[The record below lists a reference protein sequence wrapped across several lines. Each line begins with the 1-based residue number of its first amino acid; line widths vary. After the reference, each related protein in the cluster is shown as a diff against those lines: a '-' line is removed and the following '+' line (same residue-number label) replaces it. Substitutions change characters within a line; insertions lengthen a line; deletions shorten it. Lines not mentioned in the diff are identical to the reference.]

1 MTPFTYHLYHKPTDR
16 HYYGVRYKKDCSPDE
31 LWNTYFSSSPI
42 VHRLIEQYGKD
53 SFVPKVRKVF
63 KSAEQA
69 VRWESKFLSK
79 VNAQHND
86 KWLNRHNGSDLF
98 IGPHTHNEQSKAKIG
113 SKIKG
118 IKRSEETKA
127 RMRDR
132 AKDRE
137 AKRRAEGWTMP
148 QDAKERALQTR
159 QERISQGVINPYSEE
174 RNKKMGD
181 KKRGKKR
188 KYLPD
193 GSFIM
198 IDPQELQ

>member
-1 MTPFTYHLYHKPTDR
+1 MTPFTYHLYHKPTNR

-42 VHRLIEQYGKD
+42 VHQLIEQYGKD

-63 KSAEQA
+63 RSAEQA

-79 VNAQHND
+79 IDAQHSD
-86 KWLNRHNGSDLF
+86 KWLNRHNGSDSF
-98 IGPHTHNEQSKAKIG
+98 IGPHIHSEQSKAKIG

-127 RMRDR
+127 KLR
-132 AKDRE
+132 AKAKERE
-137 AKRRAEGWTMP
+137 ANRRAEGWTMSL
-148 QDAKERALQTR
+148 DAKERALQTR
-159 QERISQGVINPYSEE
+159 QERISQGLINPYSEE

-198 IDPQELQ
+198 VDPQELQ

>member
-1 MTPFTYHLYHKPTDR
+1 MTPFTYHLYHKPTNR
-16 HYYGVRYKKDCSPDE
+16 HYYGVRYKKDCSPGE

-42 VHRLIEQYGKD
+42 VHQLIEQYGKD

-127 RMRDR
+127 KMRDR

-137 AKRRAEGWTMP
+137 AKRRAKGWTMP

-159 QERISQGVINPYSEE
+159 QERISQGVIDPYSEE

>member
-1 MTPFTYHLYHKPTDR
+1 MIPFTYHLYHIPTDQ
-16 HYYGVRYKKDCSPDE
+16 HYYGVRYKKDCSPDD

-42 VHRLIEQYGKD
+42 VHQLIEQHGKD
-53 SFVPKVRKVF
+53 SFVPTVRKVF
-63 KSAEQA
+63 RLAEQA
-69 VRWESKFLSK
+69 VSWESKFLSK

-86 KWLNRHNGSDLF
+86 KWLNRHNGSDSF
-98 IGPHTHNEQSKAKIG
+98 MGPHTHSEQSKARIG

-127 RMRDR
+127 KIRTKAKERESDR
-132 AKDRE
+132 RNT
-137 AKRRAEGWTMP
+137 GWTMP
-148 QDAKERALQTR
+148 VDAKERALQTR
-159 QERISQGVINPYSEE
+159 QERISQGIINPYSVE
-174 RNKKMGD
+174 RNKKIGD

-198 IDPQELQ
+198 VDPQELQ